1 MFYRNNTTL
10 IALFI
15 LAILGCHNFSH
26 AQLNTVTVGSASDL
40 GSNCYQITPD
50 LQIQSG
56 GVWYDNPIDFADDFT
71 IYYQNNFG
79 TKDYNGADGMA
90 LVFKKEPNP
99 EIGQTGQGLG
109 YKNINNTLVVEFD
122 TYYNGNE
129 SDPNVDHIG
138 IMSNGVANH
147 SASSSLAGPIQASL
161 TSANIEDGIDHDIK
175 IVWTAST
182 KTLGVYFDCNL
193 RLSVT
198 NDVKTDIF
206 GGDNSVFFG
215 FVGSTGGLSSL
226 FQ

>member
-79 TKDYNGADGMA
+79 DKDGNGADGMA
-90 LVFKKEPNP
+90 LVFKTDATAV
-99 EIGQTGQGLG
+99 IGTNGGGIGYQGISNSL
-109 YKNINNTLVVEFD
+109 IVEFD
-122 TYYNGNE
+122 TYMNLGKDDISE
-129 SDPNVDHIG
+129 DHVA
-138 IMSNGVANH
+138 IMSNGVASH
-147 SASSSLAGPIQASL
+147 SADSSLTEQVQASA